1 MNINPSSATKASRA
15 AMPALRRA
23 KKILSLV
30 ESSWNLGSVSSW
42 SVSGSSW
49 SVSGS
54 SWSVSAGVG
63 VACGWEVSRK
73 LMG

>member
-49 SVSGS
+49 SVS
-54 SWSVSAGVG
+54 AGVG